1 MRTYDEI
8 FAIAAERK
16 GGEKELQALLEPP
29 ASARALAKTGDDRW
43 LAEMTKCIFRA
54 GFNWK
59 VVEAMWPGFEAA
71 FDGFDVNR
79 CAMLSDDDIDRL
91 VTDTRIVRHGPKIRA
106 VRENAVFLTDLA
118 RENGSAAKVFAEWPD
133 DDYVG
138 LLAMLKKRA
147 SRLGGNTGQ
156 YFLRFMG
163 KDGFILSKDVVGRLI
178 AEGVVDKAPSSKR
191 DMAAVQQAFNQ
202 WRRQSGRSLKEIS
215 RLLAFSIG

>member
-16 GGEKELQALLEPP
+16 GGEMELQALLEPP